1 MQQDN
6 GDSWEVNITDIAI
19 FIIYTKDS
27 TRRRPNIYTS
37 NNRHQHKQS
46 NTIMEFRKATE
57 NDFPSIWEI
66 ILQAKQQMQAENRC
80 QWNENYPIPATIYGD
95 IEKGIGYVL
104 EHEGQVIAYSA
115 ISFDEDPAYKSISGK
130 WLTESPYIVIHRIAV
145 SDTMK
150 NKGIATKML
159 QEAEQLA
166 VSNGIFSMRADTK
179 YDNNQMLKVFQK
191 LGMQY
196 CGEVLMRGEP
206 RKAFEKIIAPQR

>member
-1 MQQDN
+1 
-6 GDSWEVNITDIAI
+6 
-19 FIIYTKDS
+19 
-27 TRRRPNIYTS
+27 
-37 NNRHQHKQS
+37 
-46 NTIMEFRKATE
+46 MEFRKATE
-57 NDFPSIWEI
+57 NDFPSIWDI

-95 IEKGIGYVL
+95 IEKGIGYIL

-159 QEAEQLA
+159 HEAELLA
-166 VSNGIFSMRADTK
+166 VNNGIFSMRADTK

-206 RKAFEKIIAPQR
+206 RKAFEKIIAAQR

>member
-6 GDSWEVNITDIAI
+6 GDSREVNITDIAI

-46 NTIMEFRKATE
+46 STIMEFRKATE

-66 ILQAKQQMQAENRC
+66 ILQAKQQMQAENRS

-104 EHEGQVIAYSA
+104 EHESQVIAYSA

-130 WLTESPYIVIHRIAV
+130 WLTESPFIVIHRIAV
-145 SDTMK
+145 SDTIK

-166 VSNGIFSMRADTK
+166 VSRSRTTRREQR
-179 YDNNQMLKVFQK
+179 YLQH
-191 LGMQY
+191 
-196 CGEVLMRGEP
+196 ESRH
-206 RKAFEKIIAPQR
+206 KIRQQPDAQSFPETGHAILW

>member
-1 MQQDN
+1 
-6 GDSWEVNITDIAI
+6 
-19 FIIYTKDS
+19 
-27 TRRRPNIYTS
+27 
-37 NNRHQHKQS
+37 
-46 NTIMEFRKATE
+46 MEFRKATE
-57 NDFPSIWEI
+57 NDFPEIWEI
-66 ILQAKQQMQAENRC
+66 ISQAKHLMQTENRN
-80 QWNENYPIPATIYGD
+80 QWNENYPLPETIYGD
-95 IEKGIGYVL
+95 MGKSIGYVL
-104 EHEGQVIAYSA
+104 ENEGQVIAYSA

-206 RKAFEKIIAPQR
+206 RKAFEKIIYPKKHDCKQ